1 MIVNL
6 KADPRRTPGDY
17 TVYFLLDSLSSTR
30 YKPVDGVQDAD
41 TKGEHD
47 RARYTMRMIISFSPP
62 IRRIL
67 RDPVRRTV
75 YRARCQGDTKIIRP
89 FVPLL

>member
-41 TKGEHD
+41 TKEDMTGHGIPCE
-47 RARYTMRMIISFSPP
+47 
-62 IRRIL
+62 
-67 RDPVRRTV
+67 
-75 YRARCQGDTKIIRP
+75 
-89 FVPLL
+89 

>member
-41 TKGEHD
+41 TKGGHD
-47 RARYTMRMIISFSPP
+47 RRYAMRMIFRSRRRFAGFSAIPS
-62 IRRIL
+62 
-67 RDPVRRTV
+67 
-75 YRARCQGDTKIIRP
+75 A
-89 FVPLL
+89 VPCTGPDAKAIPR